1 MSIDNR
7 PLSPHLQIYKPQIT
21 SILSITHRGT
31 GIFLSLGAFCLTFWL
46 LALAAGAEKFN
57 YLQTHINSWYGA
69 LLMCGFIFSLYF
81 HLCNGIRH
89 LCWDIGL
96 GLKIETTYITG
107 YIVIGCSIIMTLL
120 TFIADFII

>member
-1 MSIDNR
+1 MAIDNR

-21 SILSITHRGT
+21 SVLSITHRGT
-31 GIFLSLGAFCLTFWL
+31 GILLSIGAFCLTAWL
-46 LALAAGAEKFN
+46 LTLAYGAEKFD
-57 YLQTHINSWYGA
+57 YLQTYINSWYG
-69 LLMCGFIFSLYF
+69 LLLLYGFIFSLYF

-107 YIVIGCSIIMTLL
+107 YVIIGCTSTLTLL
-120 TFIADFII
+120 TFIADYII